1 MAGSLK
7 DQLLKAGIASRKQA
21 KEAELEQRRKRKQG
35 QKGPSKEELD
45 RAAAIEAAR
54 LEKLEKDR
62 QLNERRKREQAERA
76 LRAEIRQMA
85 DQHAIQPPRDADL
98 RYNFVWK
105 NRIQSLW
112 IDEPLRRQLVVGTV
126 SVVVLGDEFV
136 LVPAAIAERIGQRNP
151 GAVVQRGRE
160 PAAKSDDKQDDPY
173 ADFPVPEDLYW

>member
-35 QKGPSKEELD
+35 QKGPAKEDLE

-62 QLNERRKREQAERA
+62 QLNEHRKHEQAERA
-76 LRAEIRQMA
+76 LRAEIRQLA
-85 DQHAIQPPRDADL
+85 AQHGIRPPKDADL
-98 RYNFVWK
+98 RYNFVWE

-112 IDEPLRRQLVVGTV
+112 IDETLRAQLVAGTLALV
-126 SVVVLGDEFV
+126 AVDQAFV
-136 LVPAAIAERIGQRNP
+136 LVPAAIAERIRQRDP
-151 GAVVQRGRE
+151 GATVQPEDDSARN
-160 PAAKSDDKQDDPY
+160 AADQDDPY
-173 ADFPVPEDLYW
+173 ADFPIPDDLHW